1 MAGKLSFQIQME
13 GGAETLAQMREI
25 IAAQKQMRMGGG
37 SVGGASGS
45 GGGAGNIIRGLKEPD
60 YGRALARIHA
70 MGDINKP
77 GSPSALSKFFDLSG
91 TVSKIA
97 AGFTLGTLAVKGFT
111 SAVEAS
117 KSAIL
122 KAFGI
127 YTGAAQ
133 QGLSTQFYTN
143 RQALAGLLGVQGSP
157 NNVFMF
163 GKAVGELDKRIGN
176 AVSTISQNA
185 RPLAELEINA
195 KILKLDFE
203 SIASALT
210 VKLVPAM
217 NAWINAIDALSK
229 IAPPK
234 WLQDLTIAM
243 AKSALLIASLGN
255 SNLLSAL
262 NAMVQGK
269 FGSPN
274 GGLSPLSTMAKQLPA
289 SQWEHMGLV
298 IGGGWQ
304 QKSVDYQR
312 RTAVAVERLL
322 QQVNAANRKTS
333 TSYYMGM
340 NPLVSNP

>member
-111 SAVEAS
+111 SAVEVS

-143 RQALAGLLGVQGSP
+143 RQALASLLGVQGSP

-195 KILKLDFE
+195 KILKLDIE
-203 SIASALT
+203 ALASNITTKLAPAL
-210 VKLVPAM
+210 
-217 NAWINAIDALSK
+217 NAWINALDALSK
-229 IAPPK
+229 IQPPE
-234 WLQDLTIAM
+234 WLKVSLRISEGIATM
-243 AKSALLIASLGN
+243 GISELWRGINHLVES
-255 SNLLSAL
+255 
-262 NAMVQGK
+262 K
-269 FGSPN
+269 FGGGV
-274 GGLSPLSTMAKQLPA
+274 GGLGQLSTMAKQLPA